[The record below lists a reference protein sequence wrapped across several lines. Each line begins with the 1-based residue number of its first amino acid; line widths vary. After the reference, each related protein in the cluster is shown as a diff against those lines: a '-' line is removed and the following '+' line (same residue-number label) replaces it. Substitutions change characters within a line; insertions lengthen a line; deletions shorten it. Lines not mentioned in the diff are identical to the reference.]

1 MKGVLSE
8 KALREV
14 NDKGFVRTGI
24 RLPDS
29 VLARVHETYD
39 RMAPSDSN
47 WGLFHVNALTSS
59 RGFPLR
65 KVYRRAR
72 RSYHHVKA
80 LAITGKFPPWK
91 LHGRARRAYDK
102 SIFGFSEALP
112 LVLRECLSQG
122 LACHLGDI
130 PLLVGHDIYLEHD
143 RHKKTF
149 GFHHDGFGW
158 DIFYQSGDDLSFYI
172 PLVDLTE
179 SSGGRLLVEA
189 HPSRSVL
196 YEDRNDMI
204 SRFAAYCRKYQAT
217 DDRGLVTRQAVE
229 DSPNRLPIAEEYERL
244 LRERRALPRPTAD
257 DMSLIDAARGEVV
270 LFCNKRF
277 HDIEPWKLDVPRA
290 IYIVRCLPLY
300 DFGMAPPAT
309 FLNNAPCNRFL
320 LDGCRGTL
328 SPFNAEMDMARA
340 VPVPPEFLA
349 ADG

>member
-24 RLPDS
+24 RVPDS

-47 WGLFHVNALTSS
+47 WSLFYVKRLTSS
-59 RGFPLR
+59 REFPLR
-65 KVYRRAR
+65 KVHDRAR
-72 RSYHHVKA
+72 WAYDYVKA
-80 LAITGKFPPWK
+80 LARKFP
-91 LHGRARRAYDK
+91 LREVHRRARRAYDK

-158 DIFYQSGDDLSFYI
+158 DIFYQSDDDLSFYI
-172 PLVDLTE
+172 PLVDLTD
-179 SSGGRLLVEA
+179 SSGGRLLVETR
-189 HPSRSVL
+189 PSRSVL
-196 YEDRNDMI
+196 YEDRNDWI

-217 DDRGLVTRQAVE
+217 DDRGLVTRQTVE
-229 DSPNRLPIAEEYERL
+229 DSPNRRTIAKEFERL
-244 LRERRALPRPTAD
+244 LGERRALPRPTAD
-257 DMSLIDAARGEVV
+257 DMSLIDASRGEVV

-290 IYIVRCLPLY
+290 IYIVRCSPLY

-328 SPFNAEMDMARA
+328 SPFNAETDMARA
-340 VPVPPEFLA
+340 IPVPPEFLA